1 MKIEKTALI
10 AGNWKMN
17 GTIEEAKLLVNSLL
31 EKYNAEPSLDVKILI
46 CPPVTLLTYV
56 GNLIKGTN
64 ILLGGQ
70 NCHYELSGAYTGEVS
85 ANMLCDSGCSYV
97 IVGHSERR
105 TQYGETDKEIFSK
118 VEAVLAHGMQAIMCV
133 GEPLKSR
140 EEGNAINYVTRQLDE
155 VLNSSLSLENLVI
168 AYEPIWAI
176 GSGKTPEISEI
187 EEIHEVI
194 KMVLSTSL
202 SQNQEI
208 PVIYGGSVNPNNA
221 EEVLGLDAVN
231 GVLVGGASLN
241 ANDFWEIVNAAS

>member
-17 GTIEEAKLLVNSLL
+17 GTIEEAKRLVNGLL
-31 EKYNAEPSLDVKILI
+31 EKYNATLSLDAKVLI
-46 CPPVTLLTYV
+46 CPPMTLLTYV
-56 GNLIKGTN
+56 GNLLKGTN
-64 ILLGGQ
+64 ILLGAQ
-70 NCHYELSGAYTGEVS
+70 NCHYELSGAHTGEVS
-85 ANMLCDSGCSYV
+85 ANMLCDAGCSYV

-105 TQYGETDKEIFSK
+105 SQYGETDKEIFRK

-133 GEPLKSR
+133 GETLKSR
-140 EEGNAINYVTRQLDE
+140 EKGNAINYVTRQLDE

-194 KMVLSTSL
+194 KKVLSTSL
-202 SQNQEI
+202 PQNQEV
-208 PVIYGGSVNPNNA
+208 PVIYGGSVNPTNA
-221 EEVLGLDAVN
+221 EEVLGLESVN